1 MIKIKYI
8 DPKTLRY
15 RKDGKQQDGD
25 LFELQFVHKNNHE
38 KRFILDGFLHCD
50 CHSRVE
56 TPELEPMEKSHW
68 LLSIIHDELAEFVA
82 SKENTGDYLL
92 QYLFKSESALFPQKR
107 RVAVALTLGE
117 RTKVHVV
124 YLYMDKK
131 TSSLGHVDIRWM
143 TPEKKDIIDYDLRI
157 HLPFLWN
164 ETLQMW
170 NVYRQG
176 DTCLVRFVYTPDINW
191 YDEHM
196 DFFTKYAKNHLLW
209 HNVVPVPQ
217 A

>member
-15 RKDGKQQDGD
+15 RKDGKQQVGD
-25 LFELQFVHKNNHE
+25 LFELRFVHKNNHE
-38 KRFILDGFLHCD
+38 KRFKLDGFLHCD
-50 CHSRVE
+50 CPSRVE
-56 TPELEPMEKSHW
+56 MPELEPMEKSHW
-68 LLSIIHDELAEFVA
+68 LLGIIHDELAEFVEG
-82 SKENTGDYLL
+82 KENTKDYLL
-92 QYLFKSESALFPQKR
+92 QYFFQGESPLFPQKR
-107 RVAVALTLGE
+107 RLAVALTLGG

-124 YLYMDKK
+124 YLYMDK
-131 TSSLGHVDIRWM
+131 SSSSMGHVDIRWM
-143 TPEKKDIIDYDLRI
+143 TPEKKNITNYELRI

-176 DTCLVRFVYTPDINW
+176 DTCRIRFVYTPDTRW

-196 DFFTKYAKNHLLW
+196 DFFTKQFKSHLLS
-209 HNVVPVPQ
+209 HKSGCETFI
-217 A
+217 